1 MKGRINIVDLA
12 ALILLLAIL
21 PLAYG
26 ASLLF
31 QTSRPQITEVGQVD
45 ITNAE
50 RRIVAG
56 GSLLSAKLKVKGSG
70 FNPMLRAVIGDAP
83 ALAFVYENP
92 NSADVLAG
100 PLPPGAHDLILVDG
114 VQEVARAVGAV
125 KIESPSNR
133 VVRAEGWLT
142 NMEPSVAEG
151 LQVGS
156 KFPPGAP
163 AYEVVALGPAQP
175 ARSRIR
181 FGSASADY
189 PIANRVE
196 RQAVMLLRCDPT
208 GEELQTGQEP
218 CNVGGQ
224 AVFGNPPVAVAIP
237 GASATIGF
245 SIDELFPVT
254 APRRARITVR
264 VERGGSGI
272 TAGDRDALLDE
283 RAATVAAR
291 AGEVVTLDLGLDES
305 REGYRYRGALVRI
318 GSAFSW
324 TNERYEASGTVLS
337 VNLTDTP
344 R

>member
-1 MKGRINIVDLA
+1 MKSRINIVDLA
-12 ALILLLAIL
+12 ALVLLLAIL

-56 GSLLSAKLKVKGSG
+56 GSLLSAKLKIKGSG
-70 FNPMLRAVIGDAP
+70 FNPMLRAYVGDAP

-92 NSADVLAG
+92 NSADVLVG
-100 PLPPGAHDLILVDG
+100 PLPSGAHDLILLDG

-125 KIESPSNR
+125 KIESPSTR

-142 NMEPSVAEG
+142 NMEPGVAEG
-151 LQVGS
+151 LQVGA

-163 AYEVVALGPAQP
+163 AYEIVALGPSRPAQ
-175 ARSRIR
+175 SRIR

-196 RQAVMLLRCDPT
+196 RKAVMLLRCDPT
-208 GEELQTGQEP
+208 GEELRTGQEP
-218 CNVGGQ
+218 CTVGGQ
-224 AVFGNPPVAVAIP
+224 SVLGNPPVAVAIP

-245 SIDELFPVT
+245 SIDELFSVT
-254 APRRARITVR
+254 AARRARITVR
-264 VERGGSGI
+264 VERGGSGVI
-272 TAGDRDALLDE
+272 AGDRDSLLDE
-283 RAATVAAR
+283 RGATVVGK
-291 AGEVVTLDLGLDES
+291 AGDIVTLDLGLDAS
-305 REGYRYRGALVRI
+305 REGWRYRGALLRV
-318 GSAFSW
+318 GSGFSW
-324 TNERYEASGTVLS
+324 TNDRYEASGTVLS
-337 VNLTDTP
+337 VNLADAAP
-344 R
+344 